1 MDGSIDRNGRD
12 EAVHCR
18 GIKVAYIIEHPFHA
32 PTINDTH
39 YVRNR
44 RFGRDVRVVRMPF
57 PGGVQGGVPPFI
69 DARPIDNPDKLAGK
83 DSIERERE
91 TRPFQSSKR
100 G

>member
-1 MDGSIDRNGRD
+1 MDRSTDRNVGRGGI
-12 EAVHCR
+12 VR
-18 GIKVAYIIEHPFHA
+18 GTKVAYIIEHPFHA

-69 DARPIDNPDKLAGK
+69 RARPIDNPDKLAGK
-83 DSIERERE
+83 DSIERGRE
-91 TRPFQSSKR
+91 TFRSFFQSNKC
-100 G
+100 

>member
-1 MDGSIDRNGRD
+1 M
-12 EAVHCR
+12 
-18 GIKVAYIIEHPFHA
+18 AYIIEHPFHA

-44 RFGRDVRVVRMPF
+44 RFGRNVRVVRMPF

-83 DSIERERE
+83 DSIERERD
-91 TRPFQSSKR
+91 SSFPIEQTGLRFDEIKEEKR
-100 G
+100 GK

>member
-1 MDGSIDRNGRD
+1 M
-12 EAVHCR
+12 
-18 GIKVAYIIEHPFHA
+18 AYIIEHPFHA

-91 TRPFQSSKR
+91 RDSSFPIEQTGLRFDEIKEEKR
-100 G
+100 GK